1 MSETEP
7 VLKKVINT
15 GLQKAISLDPASQK
29 KLPDYAGKVVQL
41 KLKPINQ
48 SVFIE
53 ITETQLLLSKQHDQ
67 EPDTLIEGTPTGLFA
82 MASGQHIS
90 GLESVMINGDASTG
104 QFIADWLKNF
114 KPDWEEALCLLFG
127 DGPGVR
133 MASFFRGGFDF
144 AQRLG
149 QSLMRSSREYLL
161 EESSDLI
168 HPHEMEQFLDDVD
181 DLKSDTDVLEQKI
194 NRLIHQAPE
203 A

>member
-7 VLKKVINT
+7 LLKKAINT
-15 GLQKAISLDPASQK
+15 SLHRAISLDPKSQK
-29 KLPDYAGKVVQL
+29 QLSAFAGKVVQL
-41 KLKPINQ
+41 NIKPIDK

-53 ITETQLLLSKQHDQ
+53 IGEEQLLLSKQHQ
-67 EPDTLIEGTPTGLFA
+67 KTPDTVIEGTPTGLFA

-90 GLESVMINGDASTG
+90 GLDSVIINGDASAG

-133 MASFFRGGFDF
+133 MAHMLRGGFDF

-149 QSLMRSSREYLL
+149 QSLLRSSQEYLL

-181 DLKSDTDVLEQKI
+181 DLKSDTDVLTQKI
-194 NRLIHQAPE
+194 NRLRE
-203 A
+203 RKS

>member
-7 VLKKVINT
+7 LLKKAINT
-15 GLQKAISLDPASQK
+15 GLHRAISLDPESQQQ
-29 KLPDYAGKVVQL
+29 LEAYAGKVVQL
-41 KLKPINQ
+41 TIKPLNQ
-48 SVFIE
+48 SIFIE
-53 ITETQLLLSKQHDQ
+53 VGEKQLLLSKQHQ
-67 EPDTLIEGTPTGLFA
+67 KAPDTVIEGTPTGLFA

-90 GLESVMINGDASTG
+90 GLDSVIINGDASTG

-133 MASFFRGGFDF
+133 MAGLLRGGFDF

-149 QSLMRSSREYLL
+149 QSLMRSSKEYLL

-168 HPHEMEQFLDDVD
+168 HPHEMEQFLDAVD
-181 DLKSDTDVLEQKI
+181 DLKSDADVLEQKI
-194 NRLIHQAPE
+194 NRLREQAS
-203 A
+203 

>member
-7 VLKKVINT
+7 LLKRAINS
-15 GLQKAISLDPASQK
+15 GLHRAISLDPESQK
-29 KLPDYAGKVVQL
+29 QLSAFAGKVVQL
-41 KLKPINQ
+41 TIKPINQ

-53 ITETQLLLSKQHDQ
+53 IGEQQLLLSKQH
-67 EPDTLIEGTPTGLFA
+67 EKTPDTTIEGTPTGLFS

-90 GLESVMINGDASTG
+90 GLDSVIINGDASAG

-133 MASFFRGGFDF
+133 MAHMVRGGLDF
-144 AQRLG
+144 AQRLS
-149 QSLMRSSREYLL
+149 QSLLRSSKEFLL

-168 HPHEMEQFLDDVD
+168 HPHEMEQFLDEVD
-181 DLKSDTDVLEQKI
+181 DLKSDTDVLAQKI
-194 NRLIHQAPE
+194 KQLSERKS
-203 A
+203 